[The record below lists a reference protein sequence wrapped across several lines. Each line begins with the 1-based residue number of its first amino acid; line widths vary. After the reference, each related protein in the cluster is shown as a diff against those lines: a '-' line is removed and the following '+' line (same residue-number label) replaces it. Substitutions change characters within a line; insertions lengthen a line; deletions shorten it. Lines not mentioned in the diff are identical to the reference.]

1 MSEKAKQPAE
11 NTEVVR
17 KLVVPPEPQVESE
30 QGDRSPTKTERDLT
44 TEALPEV
51 DAATIGEV
59 EVVRKLVVPEQQ
71 SDSEEGDRSPTKTE
85 RDLG

>member
-1 MSEKAKQPAE
+1 MSETAKQPAE

-44 TEALPEV
+44 TEI
-51 DAATIGEV
+51 AAEENAGTSDEV

-71 SDSEEGDRSPTKTE
+71 SDSEQGDRSPTKTE

>member
-30 QGDRSPTKTERDLT
+30 QSDRSPTKTERDLT
-44 TEALPEV
+44 TEIPDEV
-51 DAATIGEV
+51 DVATSGEV
-59 EVVRKLVVPEQQ
+59 EVVRKLVVPEQK
-71 SDSEEGDRSPTKTE
+71 SDREEGDRSPTKTE
-85 RDLG
+85 RNLG